1 MIEQVLGARIL
12 VKRIETPVVTSA
24 LLEVVKLDDE
34 PSQFAIVVSVG
45 NGERR
50 EDGTRRPLDVEVN
63 DRVIT
68 KLYCGTPVTVDCVD
82 YHIVVEDDILAIL
95 KED

>member
-1 MIEQVLGARIL
+1 VIEQVLGARIL

-45 NGERR
+45 MVSGGRMGH
-50 EDGTRRPLDVEVN
+50 EDRWMLRLMTELSPNCTAAHLSR
-63 DRVIT
+63 
-68 KLYCGTPVTVDCVD
+68 
-82 YHIVVEDDILAIL
+82 
-95 KED
+95 